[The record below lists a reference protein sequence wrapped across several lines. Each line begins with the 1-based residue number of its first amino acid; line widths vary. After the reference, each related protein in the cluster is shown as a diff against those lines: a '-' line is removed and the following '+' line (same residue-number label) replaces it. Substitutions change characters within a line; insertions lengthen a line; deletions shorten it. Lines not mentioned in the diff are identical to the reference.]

1 MNNLK
6 FDIETKYL
14 SWLLL
19 SAGNCWLLKTNKI
32 KREGDVSGSI
42 SIVYCLLCQ
51 ASESHQ
57 LHKAHEVLTQSLLIC
72 LEANS
77 AYGRKP
83 SAFPSLSLLAS
94 STDSI
99 CGCKQSI
106 IFSNII
112 SNARLSVYNV
122 YHQWPLR
129 ILKLKKQCYWT
140 FFEAQA
146 NNTRLNKMIRENSLF
161 LACCFQHR
169 WT

>member
-1 MNNLK
+1 MNNLR
-6 FDIETKYL
+6 FNIETKYL

-19 SAGNCWLLKTNKI
+19 SASNCWLLKTNKI

-83 SAFPSLSLLAS
+83 LAFPPLFLLAS
-94 STDSI
+94 STDSL

-106 IFSNII
+106 IFSTTI
-112 SNARLSVYNV
+112 SNAHVSAYHT
-122 YHQWPLR
+122 YHQWPLW
-129 ILKLKKQCYWT
+129 ILNWRNSATKLSLKHK
-140 FFEAQA
+140 
-146 NNTRLNKMIRENSLF
+146 LMILD
-161 LACCFQHR
+161 
-169 WT
+169 